1 MFLWHQRDKLTRH
14 VKKIT
19 AVRRF
24 TLRFLGWTLATDIE
38 TPDLSEKESCFSSS
52 TPRRPWFSFKPK
64 LLQFNQTTVSVP
76 AVTQCFFQMSFPST
90 LKPTATWTKVNIS
103 KWKNCHTTIY
113 LSVEIKELND
123 KKIIDE
129 LFYWAYWRA
138 FGENYLDFPENA
150 ISRFT

>member
-64 LLQFNQTTVSVP
+64 LLQFNQTTVSSQLWLNVFSKCHFP
-76 AVTQCFFQMSFPST
+76 AHLSQ
-90 LKPTATWTKVNIS
+90 LITWTKVNIS

-123 KKIIDE
+123 KKRLLTNYSIERIGAPSEKII
-129 LFYWAYWRA
+129 
-138 FGENYLDFPENA
+138 
-150 ISRFT
+150 